1 MMLATNALK
10 NSLNGLKM
18 AVLALQT
25 LCDRRVDEAT
35 WLAESRHIL
44 HKLLLSGDELPA
56 SHQASHPQYYQQH
69 PLHIDPAGRFS
80 LSSFVWGPGQ
90 GTPIH
95 DHGVAGWVGVLTGA
109 ECCQRY
115 SEDGVHALGQEHRL
129 NPGDMAAVTPHDA
142 SVGDVHTV
150 RNAYADRTSISI
162 HLYRGDIA
170 ALPRRVFKEGVVKP
184 FQSSYSGAAA
194 LV

>member
-1 MMLATNALK
+1 MMLATDALK
-10 NSLNGLKM
+10 NSLNGLKT
-18 AVLALQT
+18 AVLGLQALMA
-25 LCDRRVDEAT
+25 LIAT
-35 WLAESRHIL
+35 SDW
-44 HKLLLSGDELPA
+44 LPA

-95 DHGVAGWVGVLTGA
+95 DHTVSGWVGVLTGA

-115 SEDGVHALGQEHRL
+115 SEDGVHALGQEYRL

-142 SVGDVHTV
+142 SIGDVHTV

-170 ALPRRVFKEGVVKP
+170 TLPRRVFKDGATKP